1 MIQFIKILLP
11 VTFSMWWFASTYFV
25 LYLLHPFLNRLLNNL
40 NKKNY
45 QGLLILTVFCWSII
59 PTFLNSAYES
69 NDLLWFITL
78 YAIAGYEKK
87 FGFNKI
93 FNIKTYFFL
102 FFLFFLLTYSSSIVF
117 MLLGT
122 KSTFFSSHVTYFYGQ
137 EKINILL
144 VSLTLFLAFTKLKLK
159 YSKFINIVA
168 SATFGVYL
176 IHDNFLMRQY
186 LWIDLFKNAS
196 YQNCLKLIPYSI
208 GVVLLVYIVCTII
221 DLLRIYTVE
230 KIYLKFINNNYNVFI
245 QPINVLIR
253 NVSRS
258 IFGKD

>member
-1 MIQFIKILLP
+1 
-11 VTFSMWWFASTYFV
+11 
-25 LYLLHPFLNRLLNNL
+25 
-40 NKKNY
+40 
-45 QGLLILTVFCWSII
+45 
-59 PTFLNSAYES
+59 
-69 NDLLWFITL
+69 
-78 YAIAGYEKK
+78 
-87 FGFNKI
+87 
-93 FNIKTYFFL
+93 
-102 FFLFFLLTYSSSIVF
+102 

-196 YQNCLKLIPYSI
+196 YQDCLKLIPYSI

-230 KIYLKFINNNYNVFI
+230 KIYLKFINNNVFI